1 MKQLLLL
8 SVAGLLCLS
17 GTASALDIPRTVHRA
32 SDAAKATEEATA
44 AKKGILWVLSDANL
58 KPT

>member
-1 MKQLLLL
+1 MKLVLLF

-17 GTASALDIPRTVHRA
+17 RTAGALEIPRTVHRTA
-32 SDAAKATEEATA
+32 DVQKATPEATA
-44 AKKGILWVLSDANL
+44 AKKGILWVLSDSKL